1 MVKDLS
7 HLLSEESKGREP
19 SRLKVAFKYYGK
31 DNIVFLGGGLP
42 LADYFPWETITA
54 TSPAPPFADGI
65 GAAPSVTG
73 NATISEIHKHK
84 VEEFD
89 IPLAKSLQYGATQGS
104 TELVDFL
111 KEHTQMVH
119 NVPYEEWDVAL
130 TIGNTQSWEACIR
143 TFCNPG
149 DSILLE
155 EFTFPSAVECAK
167 NLQVNFVPVKMDAYG
182 IIPSALDE
190 LLANWDS
197 SKPLPKLL
205 YTICTGQNPTGSSL
219 NNERRREIYKIACK
233 YDFIIVEDEPYYF
246 LQMEEYKQG
255 AESSVKSQTHEE
267 FLSALVK
274 SFISMDVEGRVLRLD
289 SLSKVLAPG
298 SRIGWIVGQKPL
310 LERFIRLHEVSIQAP
325 SGFSQS
331 IVQGLLARWGQSG
344 YIDWLIA
351 LRKEYTIKR
360 DFTIKCLEKNMPKEV
375 VSWTPPIAGMFFTIT
390 IDASKHP
397 KFEEFGKD
405 PLKIEDAV
413 YEHGLKEGCL
423 MIPGSWF
430 LAPNAEKSKEPHFFF
445 RGTYA
450 AVPLETLGV
459 GLERFA
465 KAIRAEFGLPAN

>member
-1 MVKDLS
+1 
-7 HLLSEESKGREP
+7 
-19 SRLKVAFKYYGK
+19 
-31 DNIVFLGGGLP
+31 
-42 LADYFPWETITA
+42 
-54 TSPAPPFADGI
+54 
-65 GAAPSVTG
+65 
-73 NATISEIHKHK
+73 
-84 VEEFD
+84 
-89 IPLAKSLQYGATQGS
+89 
-104 TELVDFL
+104 
-111 KEHTQMVH
+111 MVH